1 LPKENKMTEVAV
13 ASLND
18 DPATWRI
25 MNLRAVFA
33 GWLVATGVAALLYL
47 AGLAMGFSAFDAD
60 HMGASGKAVGIGSGI
75 WIVLVWA
82 ASLFVGGLFTSW
94 FEAHDDQTVGSL
106 HGVAVWGLSVTASML
121 WLALGLAGA
130 MHAHGN
136 MSMGRSEQGPMQGGP
151 DTHATLMG
159 DGSVAVLDA
168 NIAARLPTR
177 DHGAAMPIV
186 AALLAGKDE
195 TAASLFAADTGV
207 SHAAAAQ
214 TLANL
219 SAETSA
225 ARADAKSTADHA
237 AHNLAAGLWAL
248 VCGLLVGLVTAALGG
263 WLGAG
268 HVHRVYHLRAYP
280 RALRR

>member
-1 LPKENKMTEVAV
+1 MTDVAI

-18 DPATWRI
+18 DPATWRA
-25 MNLRAVFA
+25 MNFRAVFA

-47 AGLAMGFSAFDAD
+47 AGLAMGFSSFDAD
-60 HMGASGKAVGIGSGI
+60 HMGGAAKAVGIGSGI

-94 FEAHDDQTVGSL
+94 FDAHDDQTIGSL

-130 MHAHGN
+130 MHAHNG
-136 MSMGRSEQGPMQGGP
+136 MSMGHDEHGPMQGGT
-151 DTHATLMG
+151 DTHAALMG

-168 NIAARLPTR
+168 NIASRLPASR
-177 DHGAAMPIV
+177 DHGATMPIV

-195 TAASLFAADTGV
+195 TAASLFSANAGV
-207 SHAAAAQ
+207 THAAAAQ
-214 TLANL
+214 TLAGL
-219 SAETSA
+219 SAETNA
-225 ARADAKSTADHA
+225 ARADAKSTADRT

-248 VCGLLVGLVTAALGG
+248 VCGLLIGLVTAAVGG

>member
-1 LPKENKMTEVAV
+1 MTDVAI

-18 DPATWRI
+18 NPATWRS
-25 MNLRAVFA
+25 MNFRAVFA

-60 HMGASGKAVGIGSGI
+60 PMGAGTKVAGIGSGI

-94 FEAHDDQTVGSL
+94 FDAHDDQTIGSL

-130 MHAHGN
+130 MHAHGG
-136 MSMGRSEQGPMQGGP
+136 MSMGQGDGGRGP
-151 DTHATLMG
+151 DMHAAWMG

-168 NIAARLPTR
+168 SIASRLPASR
-177 DHGAAMPIV
+177 DHGAATPIV
-186 AALLAGKDE
+186 AALLANKDE
-195 TAASLFAADTGV
+195 TAASLLAANAGV
-207 SHAAAAQ
+207 SHATAAQ
-214 TLANL
+214 TLASL
-219 SAETSA
+219 SAETAA
-225 ARADAKSTADHA
+225 ARADAKSTADRA
-237 AHNLAAGLWAL
+237 AHHLAAVLWAL
-248 VCGLLVGLVTAALGG
+248 VCGLLIGLVTAAVGG

-268 HVHRVYHLRAYP
+268 HIHRVYHLRAYP

>member
-1 LPKENKMTEVAV
+1 MTDVAI

-18 DPATWRI
+18 DPATWRM
-25 MNLRAVFA
+25 MNFRAVFA

-60 HMGASGKAVGIGSGI
+60 HVGASAKAVGIGSGI
-75 WIVLVWA
+75 WVVLVWA
-82 ASLFVGGLFTSW
+82 ASLFVGGLFASW
-94 FEAHDDQTVGSL
+94 FDAHDDQTIGSL

-121 WLALGLAGA
+121 WLALGIAGA
-130 MHAHGN
+130 MHSHGP
-136 MSMGRSEQGPMQGGP
+136 MPMGRGGDQGPMQAGP
-151 DTHATLMG
+151 DGHTALMG
-159 DGSVAVLDA
+159 DGSIAVLDA
-168 NIAARLPTR
+168 DIASRLPASR

-195 TAASLFAADTGV
+195 TAASLFAANTGV

-219 SAETSA
+219 SAETNA
-225 ARADAKSTADHA
+225 ARADAKSSAERT

-248 VCGLLVGLVTAALGG
+248 VCGLLIGLVMAALGG

-280 RALRR
+280 RTLRR

>member
-1 LPKENKMTEVAV
+1 MTDVAV

-18 DPATWRI
+18 DPATWRM
-25 MNLRAVFA
+25 MNFRAVFG

-47 AGLAMGFSAFDAD
+47 AGMAMGFSAFDAD
-60 HMGASGKAVGIGSGI
+60 HAGAGAKAVGIGSGI

-82 ASLFVGGLFTSW
+82 ASLFVGGLFASW
-94 FEAHDDQTVGSL
+94 FDAHDDQTVGSL

-130 MHAHGN
+130 MHAHGG
-136 MSMGRSEQGPMQGGP
+136 MAMGHGDQGPMQGGP
-151 DTHATLMG
+151 DAHTALMG

-168 NIAARLPTR
+168 NIAARLPASR

-195 TAASLFAADTGV
+195 TAASLFAADAGV
-207 SHAAAAQ
+207 THAAAAQ

-219 SAETSA
+219 AAETNA
-225 ARADAKSTADHA
+225 ARADAKSTADRT
-237 AHNLAAGLWAL
+237 AHNLAAALWAL
-248 VCGLLVGLVTAALGG
+248 VCGLLIGLVTAALGG